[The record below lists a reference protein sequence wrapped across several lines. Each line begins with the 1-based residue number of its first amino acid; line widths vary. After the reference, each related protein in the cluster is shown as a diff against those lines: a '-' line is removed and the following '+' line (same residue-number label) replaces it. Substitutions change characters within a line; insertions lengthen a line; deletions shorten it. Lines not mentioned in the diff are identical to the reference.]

1 MVILSFSSF
10 PAPGPVWQLLTL
22 NRDSNTNERGA
33 SVLIERENEE
43 KDGNKQ
49 EMRRGGRARGPSGT
63 EGVLINTEE
72 ARCESDAK
80 RTGKKG
86 GTSVEA
92 PAPQRLAYR
101 IPRALPREYLGFL
114 LACGLVCLVKQ
125 GQKEGASVAA
135 SNGGVGTP
143 PGRGYEAGRAQIG
156 QPDVPRRDAP
166 QVAVS
171 LTSSKWAGDGEIWTL
186 GCWRWGAAG

>member
-1 MVILSFSSF
+1 MAV
-10 PAPGPVWQLLTL
+10 VDVL

-33 SVLIERENEE
+33 SIRERENEK

-49 EMRRGGRARGPSGT
+49 EMRRGERARGPSGT

-92 PAPQRLAYR
+92 SVLVRLEYR
-101 IPRALPREYLGFL
+101 IPRALSRQYFEL
-114 LACGLVCLVKQ
+114 LVVCLGKFLSKATRRGLASRPVMV
-125 GQKEGASVAA
+125 ASVLLEV
-135 SNGGVGTP
+135 VGTRP
-143 PGRGYEAGRAQIG
+143 
-156 QPDVPRRDAP
+156 
-166 QVAVS
+166 AVRKLAS
-171 LTSSKWAGDGEIWTL
+171 GSTSSRRASSRRFAYKL
-186 GCWRWGAAG
+186 